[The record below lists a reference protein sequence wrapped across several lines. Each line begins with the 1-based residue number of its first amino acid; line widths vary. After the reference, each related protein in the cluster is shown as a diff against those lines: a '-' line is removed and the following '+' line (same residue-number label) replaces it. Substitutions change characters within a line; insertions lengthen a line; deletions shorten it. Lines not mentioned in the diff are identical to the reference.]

1 MCICIP
7 DKSIYLF
14 LFISP
19 KSGPSEARLENEEET
34 EADLTTC
41 EAKKQGFAPEEEFID
56 VRYS

>member
-1 MCICIP
+1 M
-7 DKSIYLF
+7 SLSVGLIYFF

-19 KSGPSEARLENEEET
+19 KSGPSEARLESEEET

-41 EAKKQGFAPEEEFID
+41 EPEEQGFAPDEEFID

>member
-1 MCICIP
+1 MCVSLIVGL
-7 DKSIYLF
+7 IYFF

-19 KSGPSEARLENEEET
+19 KSGPSEARLESEEVT

-41 EAKKQGFAPEEEFID
+41 EPEEQGFAPDEEFID